1 MSKGRFVYNE
11 NTLQYEAVKVPIKQK
26 LLRVFGFLSAV
37 LFSSVFIFVLS
48 YFYLSSP
55 KEQALEREIQQME
68 YVVSSLSSDYEN
80 ISGKLQELQAKDADV
95 HRVIFGLDPIDDG
108 VWNGG
113 VGGHDQYEH
122 LNNFGETGNLLKAAL
137 TKADKIKR
145 KLSLQTESLDT
156 IQSLALIREEKL
168 ASVPSIK
175 PIQETKLKRNIRYLS
190 GFGWRIHPI
199 HKVKKFHAGMD
210 FTAPRGTAIQ
220 ATGKGKVKRVEKRK
234 SGYGYNVIIDHGYGY
249 ETLYAHMATI
259 DVKKGEKLIKGQKIG
274 TVGSTGTSTAP
285 HLHYEVHL
293 NGKAINPIDY
303 CLDGLT
309 PVEYQSLVSR
319 ASQENQSFD

>member
-11 NTLQYEAVKVPIKQK
+11 NTLQYEEVKIPVKQK

-37 LFSSVFIFVLS
+37 LFSSIFLFVAS

-55 KEQALEREIQQME
+55 KEKALEREIQQME

-80 ISGKLQELQAKDADV
+80 LSGKLQELQNKDADV
-95 HRVIFGLDPIDDG
+95 HRVIFGLDPIDNG

-113 VGGHDQYEH
+113 IGGHDQYEH

-137 TKADKIKR
+137 SKADKIKR

-175 PIQETKLKRNIRYLS
+175 PIQESKLKRKIRYLS

-199 HKVKKFHAGMD
+199 HKVKKFHEGMD

-220 ATGKGKVKRVEKRK
+220 ATGKGEVKRVEKRK

-259 DVKKGEKLIKGQKIG
+259 DVKKGAKVIKGQKIG

-285 HLHYEVHL
+285 HLHYEVRL
-293 NGKAINPIDY
+293 NGKAVNPIDY

-309 PVEYQSLVSR
+309 PEEYQALVSS